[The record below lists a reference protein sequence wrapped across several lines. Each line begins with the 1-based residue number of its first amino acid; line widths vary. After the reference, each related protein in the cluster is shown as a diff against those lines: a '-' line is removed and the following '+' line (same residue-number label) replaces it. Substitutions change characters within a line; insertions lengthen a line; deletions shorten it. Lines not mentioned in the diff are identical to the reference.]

1 MNTSIIIVD
10 DHKLV
15 SRAIAELIEG
25 FETYSILFCV
35 NNGKELIDK
44 LQYPK
49 NIPDIVLLDVN
60 MPIMNGFE
68 TMEILHR
75 DFPQIK
81 VLALSMNDD
90 ENTILRMI
98 KSGACGYI
106 SKLIDDGEL
115 KMALDSVMD
124 KGTYYT
130 EEVTKSLVNS
140 LKVENKKEEKI
151 KISDREEELLK
162 LICTEMTYKEI
173 ADKMFLSP
181 KTIDGYRDDLFQKLG
196 VKTRVRLAMYAV
208 KHNYYK
214 I

>member
-1 MNTSIIIVD
+1 
-10 DHKLV
+10 
-15 SRAIAELIEG
+15 
-25 FETYSILFCV
+25 
-35 NNGKELIDK
+35 
-44 LQYPK
+44 
-49 NIPDIVLLDVN
+49 

-115 KMALDSVMD
+115 KTALDSVMD